1 MSPAKFLFSSRRT
14 IHNLNFTEAK
24 NYLAQSVQFGIMLGL
39 DRMFRLMA
47 LLGNPGAKC
56 RYIHVAGTNGKGSV
70 TTMAANCLAA
80 EGFKVGIYT
89 SPFIERFS
97 ERIRVLDGADG
108 LRRFFDDETYGEIA
122 DDEFA
127 LYMTRIRE
135 CVEQMLLEGMEQ
147 PTEFELIT
155 AMAFMHFEKTGC
167 DFVVLEVGLGGR
179 LDSTNVIEN
188 PLKCV
193 ITAIGYDHM
202 ERLGNT
208 IEEITFEKA
217 GIIKQNTDVIL
228 YDPDDYAS
236 KKDAAAILSVVRE
249 QCRIKKAKSL
259 TITGSNKIHMKSY
272 SIEGQIFDYDFGGE
286 PGKLEIA
293 TSLLGVYQP
302 MNCAM
307 AIETC
312 RGLVSA
318 DSLKTGISLTRWPV
332 RMEIVRK
339 QSPLSFIDG
348 GHNIQGATALR
359 DNLEKLLKGRKL
371 VFLCGV
377 MKDKEYRRMFEILL
391 LSDHYK
397 IEAIVCTRPDNPRAL
412 PASDL
417 AKTVMEILDNL
428 PKSSY
433 NNMAEVISDDIVAS
447 ATMKALNEA
456 TDRGAVFIAFGSL
469 YMAGEIRRLIR
480 NDKDDYQQSK

>member
-1 MSPAKFLFSSRRT
+1 MD
-14 IHNLNFTEAK
+14 FTHAK
-24 NYLAQSVQFGIMLGL
+24 NYLAQSVQFGIILGL
-39 DRMFRLMA
+39 DRIARLMA
-47 LLGNPGAKC
+47 LLGNPGSGC

-70 TTMAANCLAA
+70 TAMTANCLAA

-97 ERIRVLDGADG
+97 ERIRVLDGMDG
-108 LRRFFDDETYGEIA
+108 LVHFSADEAYGEIT

-127 LYMTRIRE
+127 LYMTRIRD
-135 CVEQMLLEGMEQ
+135 CVERMLLEGMEQ

-155 AMAFMHFEKTGC
+155 AMAFMHFEKKRC

-217 GIIKQNTDVIL
+217 GIIKQGADVIL
-228 YDPDDYAS
+228 YNPADYAS
-236 KKDAAAILSVVRE
+236 AQDAAAILSVVRK
-249 QCRIKKAKSL
+249 QCEIKKAGGL
-259 TITGSNKIHMKSY
+259 TIIGSDKIHMKSY
-272 SIEGQIFDYDFGGE
+272 SIEGQVFDYDFGE
-286 PGKLEIA
+286 KNEKLEVA
-293 TSLLGVYQP
+293 TPLLGVYQP

-312 RGLVSA
+312 RGLVSP
-318 DSLKTGISLTRWPV
+318 DSLKAGIRLTKWPA
-332 RMEIVRK
+332 RMEVVRK

-348 GHNIQGATALR
+348 GHNMQGAAALR
-359 DNLEKLLKGRKL
+359 DNLERLLEGRKL

-377 MKDKEYRRMFEILL
+377 MKDKEYKKMFETLL
-391 LSDHYK
+391 SSDHYK
-397 IEAIVCTRPDNPRAL
+397 VEAIVCTRPDNPRAL

-417 AKTVMEILDNL
+417 AKAVSEILDNL

-433 NNMAEVISDDIVAS
+433 NNMAEVISDEKVAS
-447 ATMKALNEA
+447 ATLKAINEA
-456 TDRGAVFIAFGSL
+456 IGREAVFIAFGSL

-480 NDKDDYQQSK
+480 NDKGNDIDNQHFK